1 MPQNKLTISEISFNL
16 PSKLNDLVDDLI
28 PAPRNHAEIHLFDTP
43 VCVANAIRRVIMNE
57 TPTMVLTTE
66 LENVKT
72 DGTMPNDFILDRLE
86 MLPIIQ
92 GVKITGSLEIRN
104 NTKGLINVMSSDLDL
119 RANGKPYEVEDSYRL
134 AILRQN
140 TFLKISNITSELKTG
155 GRASIVDNLTYK
167 ILPKKGG
174 DYKLT
179 NNIGDFLITFDT
191 NGTYE
196 VEELLV
202 KVFEIL
208 LTKLENLLE
217 FLTSGQDNTDYYEF
231 SRKMKDS
238 YEIKFNNEKTT
249 FGEILMWFTYDADKS
264 IPLVNYV
271 PVHVTENKMYFNWTH
286 ASGKKIIEVA
296 TMNAIKRIESIRDS
310 LI

>member
-16 PSKLNDLVDDLI
+16 PGKLNDLVDDLI
-28 PAPRNHAEIHLFDTP
+28 PVSRNHAEIHLFDTP
-43 VCVANAIRRVIMNE
+43 VCVANAIRRTIMNE

-286 ASGKKIIEVA
+286 TSGKKIIEVA
-296 TMNAIKRIESIRDS
+296 TKNAIKRIESIRDS